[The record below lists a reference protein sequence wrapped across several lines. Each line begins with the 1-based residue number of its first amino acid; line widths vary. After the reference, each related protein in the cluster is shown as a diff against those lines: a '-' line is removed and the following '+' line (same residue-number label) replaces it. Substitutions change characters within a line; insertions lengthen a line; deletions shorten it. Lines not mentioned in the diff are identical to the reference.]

1 MPGHLIRPLPRPRA
15 RRTLFCLSFCGGGTA
30 PFRPWAEILGEDTE
44 LALYCYPGRE
54 ARYGEPCARSW
65 DELLDG
71 ALAALGEVS
80 GRACVLF
87 GHSMGAHVAFDLA
100 LRAER
105 TGLPAPEAVVVSAA
119 PAPGEPSGPGGPP
132 PHSGNTDDEL
142 LRWMLG
148 AGQLAEAVRGE
159 PELLAM
165 AVEVFR
171 ADLLTAESRRH
182 RGGDRLRAPLHLL
195 HGVADDLGEADVA
208 AWRARAAGPFTA
220 TRLDGGHF
228 YTPQVWRLLPR
239 YMPVPAGP
247 PAGTVQS
254 PAGGPRG

>member
-1 MPGHLIRPLPRPRA
+1 MPGHLIRPLARPRA

-30 PFRPWAEILGEDTE
+30 SFRPWADVLGEDTE

-54 ARYGEPCARSW
+54 GRYSEPFARSW
-65 DELLDG
+65 DDLLDG
-71 ALAALGEVS
+71 ALAALGEMS
-80 GRACVLF
+80 GRDCVLF

-105 TGLPAPEAVVVSAA
+105 AGLPAPEAVVVSAA
-119 PAPGEPSGPGGPP
+119 PAPGERSGPDGAP

-148 AGQLAEAVRGE
+148 AGQLAGAVRGE

-171 ADLLTAESRRH
+171 ADLLVAESRRH
-182 RGGDRLRAPLHLL
+182 RGGDRLRAPLQLL

-220 TRLDGGHF
+220 TLLDGGHF
-228 YTPQVWRLLPR
+228 YTPDVWRLLPR
-239 YMPVPAGP
+239 HMTAPAGP
-247 PAGTVQS
+247 VAG
-254 PAGGPRG
+254 PAGGPHG